1 MIETFDPLKNEMYQ
15 VMDKTGKIISSPTQF
30 ELIDTELLEA
40 FKIML
45 FNRTADLMAV
55 SYQRQGRMYTFPPN
69 LGQEAISAATGKI
82 VREQDWVVPSFREMG
97 AWLAKGAQLHEIY
110 MYFRGDERGSRYEK
124 ANRLLP
130 SAVPI
135 ASQLQYATGIAYAM
149 KYKSEKSIVFAFVG
163 DGGTSEGDFHE
174 AINFA
179 SVWKVPLIFI
189 IQNNQFAIS
198 LPVKKQ
204 TNSIN
209 LASKAIAYGI
219 PGMLVDG
226 NDYLAMLDILTEAQE
241 YTDAGNGPILIE
253 AITYRQGAH
262 TTSDDPTKY
271 RTDEEEKL
279 WLERDPLL
287 RLRLY
292 LQSKKLISQTEE
304 DELVQSYQKQVDLE
318 FEKAENFAPYL
329 LDDVFGHLYS
339 YIPEELKR
347 QRKAYEQFIAAT
359 EGAK

>member
-1 MIETFDPLKNEMYQ
+1 MIETYDPLKNEMIQ
-15 VMDKTGKIISSPTQF
+15 IMDQTGKIVASPTQF
-30 ELIDTELLEA
+30 EFNDKLLLDA
-40 FKIML
+40 FKTML

-55 SYQRQGRMYTFPPN
+55 SFQRQGRMFTFPPN
-69 LGQEAISAATGKI
+69 LGQEAISAAAGKVI
-82 VREQDWVVPSFREMG
+82 SEEDWLVPAFREMG
-97 AWLAKGAQLHEIY
+97 AWLAKGAELHEIF
-110 MYFRGDERGSRYEK
+110 MYYRGDERGSRFEK

-135 ASQLQYATGIAYAM
+135 ASQIQYATGIAYAM
-149 KYKSEKSIVFAFVG
+149 KFKQEKSVVFGFVG

-179 SVWKVPLIFI
+179 SVWKVPLICI

-198 LPVKKQ
+198 MPIKKQ

-219 PGMLVDG
+219 PGILVDG
-226 NDYLAMLDILTEAQE
+226 NDYLAMLDVLTEARAYAE
-241 YTDAGNGPILIE
+241 SGKGPVLIE
-253 AITYRQGAH
+253 AVTYRQGAH
-262 TTSDDPTKY
+262 TTSDDPTRY
-271 RTDEEEKL
+271 RTGEEEKL

-292 LQSKKLISQTEE
+292 LQEKKLITQADE
-304 DELVQSYQKQVDLE
+304 DELVQTYQKLVETE
-318 FEKAENFAPYL
+318 FEIAENYSTYP
-329 LDDVFGHLYS
+329 LDDVFNHLYS
-339 YIPEELKR
+339 YVPDELKR

>member
-1 MIETFDPLKNEMYQ
+1 MIETYDPLKNEMIQ
-15 VMDKTGKIISSPTQF
+15 VMDKKGKMISEPPQ
-30 ELIDTELLEA
+30 LAIDDNKILEA
-40 FKIML
+40 FKTML

-55 SYQRQGRMYTFPPN
+55 SFQRQGRMYTFPPN
-69 LGQEAISAATGKI
+69 LGQEAISAAAGKVI
-82 VREQDWVVPSFREMG
+82 REEDWLVPAFREMG
-97 AWLAKGAQLHEIY
+97 AWLAKGAQLHEIF
-110 MYFRGDERGSRYEK
+110 MYFRGDERGSRFEK
-124 ANRLLP
+124 APRLLP

-135 ASQLQYATGIAYAM
+135 ASQVQYATGIAYAM
-149 KYKSEKSIVFAFVG
+149 KFKQEKSVVFAFVG

-179 SVWKVPLIFI
+179 SVWKVPLVCI

-198 LPVKKQ
+198 MPIKKQ

-219 PGMLVDG
+219 PGIMVDG
-226 NDYLAMLDILTEAQE
+226 NDYLAMLDVLTEARE
-241 YTDAGNGPILIE
+241 YAESGKGPVLIE

-262 TTSDDPTKY
+262 TTSDDPTRY

-292 LQSKKLISQTEE
+292 LQEKKLITQTEE
-304 DELVQSYQKQVDLE
+304 DELVQTYQKQVEVE
-318 FEKAENFAPYL
+318 FEKAENYSLYP
-329 LDDVFGHLYS
+329 LDDVFGHLYNTV
-339 YIPEELKR
+339 PEELKR
-347 QRKAYEQFIAAT
+347 QRKAYEQFVSAT
-359 EGAK
+359 GGTK